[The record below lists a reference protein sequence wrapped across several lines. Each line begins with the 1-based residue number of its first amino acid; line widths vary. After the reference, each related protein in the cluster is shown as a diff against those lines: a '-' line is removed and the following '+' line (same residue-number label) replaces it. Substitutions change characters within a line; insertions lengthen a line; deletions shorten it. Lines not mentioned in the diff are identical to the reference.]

1 MRLNIKYW
9 WKHSTF
15 VAKGRTLTSTLDN
28 PSVND
33 TFARW
38 KLQLI
43 PQIPTRPITFSES
56 IFLGSVLHSRFQ
68 WFDCKWAA
76 QKSKEAAPALASV
89 TRLQTRTNFN
99 KRKCQGDVVRT
110 TVLVPLLHSCSIFFF
125 FFDLTWEP
133 PHRLPPYTPDP
144 PTPESLPFCFKFKQ
158 KLKQS

>member
-1 MRLNIKYW
+1 MK
-9 WKHSTF
+9 TF
-15 VAKGRTLTSTLDN
+15 VEKGRTLTSTLDN

-110 TVLVPLLHSCSIFFF
+110 TVLVPLLHSCSIFFSF
-125 FFDLTWEP
+125 LIWHEN
-133 PHRLPPYTPDP
+133 PHTDSP
-144 PTPESLPFCFKFKQ
+144 PTPPTLPPLSLCPSVLNSNKN
-158 KLKQS
+158 